1 VSYVVLDTDVASAI
15 LRRRLP
21 HSTKAG
27 LTGQSLAITFVTVGE
42 LTSWTLRRNWGARR
56 LADLTAWRRHIITL
70 PSDDLVATT
79 WGTLDARAQARGRP
93 KPINDMWV
101 AACCIA
107 HGVPLATFNVKDFE
121 DFAEHDELAL
131 HDSREAPGLGSW

>member
-21 HSTKAG
+21 GSMEAR

-56 LADLTAWRRHIITL
+56 LADLTAWRRHVVTL
-70 PSDDLVATT
+70 PFDDVVATT
-79 WGTLDARAQARGRP
+79 WGHAGRSRAGSGSPQADQRHVGGCMLHWIRRATCDAQRQGLRGLR
-93 KPINDMWV
+93 
-101 AACCIA
+101 
-107 HGVPLATFNVKDFE
+107 
-121 DFAEHDELAL
+121 
-131 HDSREAPGLGSW
+131 

>member
-1 VSYVVLDTDVASAI
+1 MSYVVLDTDVASAI

-21 HSTKAG
+21 GSIEAR

-56 LADLTAWRRHIITL
+56 LADLTAWRRHVVTL
-70 PSDDLVATT
+70 PFDDLVATT

-93 KPINDMWV
+93 RPINDMWV

-107 HGVPLATFNVKDFE
+107 YGVPLATFNVKDFE
-121 DFAEHDELAL
+121 DFARHDGLAL
-131 HDSREAPGLGSW
+131 VGV